1 MMSLTDE
8 LKNIDLK
15 HFEDAAR
22 RIVGEHDFSDQALTT
37 ICAAHREG
45 YPVYDLLCK
54 KIENNG
60 KPLLEETFIS
70 GIGMELML
78 RTLIVIGEENN
89 N

>member
-1 MMSLTDE
+1 MSLTDE

-22 RIVGEHDFSDQALTT
+22 RLVGKHDYSDQALST
-37 ICAAHREG
+37 ICAPHRAE

-60 KPLLEETFIS
+60 KPLPEETLIYS
-70 GIGMELML
+70 IGMELML
-78 RTLIVIGEENN
+78 RTLIVIGEEKNN
-89 N
+89 K